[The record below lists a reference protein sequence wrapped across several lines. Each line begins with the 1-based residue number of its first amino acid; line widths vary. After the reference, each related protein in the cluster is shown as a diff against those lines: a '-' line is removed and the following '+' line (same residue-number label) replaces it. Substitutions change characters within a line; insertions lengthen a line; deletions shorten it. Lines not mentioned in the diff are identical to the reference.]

1 MKYDFDEMIDRRG
14 SGSYKW
20 DGTDRKDILPLWV
33 ADMDFRVAEPI
44 MTALR
49 KRLEH
54 GIFGYTKVR
63 DSYYEALS
71 GWFARRHGW
80 EIEKEQVIYTIG
92 VVPAI
97 SAIIKAFT
105 QPGDKVLIQTPV
117 YNCFYSSIRNNGCT
131 FASNPL
137 VLGNASD
144 DGASALGRYT
154 IDFDDLEKKASDPAV
169 KLMLLCNPHNPAGRV
184 WTVDELRRIGEIC
197 LRHDVI
203 VVADEIHCELVFGG
217 HNYTPFASISEE
229 FSRNCVT
236 CVSPSKAF
244 NIAGLQIANIV
255 TANPEMKSRIDR
267 AININEVC
275 DVNPFGVEAL
285 IAAYDEGEE
294 WLEQLLGYL
303 EGNWQYMRDFCA
315 TSLPDFPLVE
325 LEGTYLAWMDCR
337 HLGMES
343 ERLEED
349 LIEKTGLWL
358 NAGSMYGEEGEGFMR
373 WNLACP
379 MARLA
384 DALDRFRRY
393 VSEMTCTGSR

>member
-20 DGTDRKDILPLWV
+20 DGTGRKDILPLWV

-71 GWFARRHGW
+71 GWFARRHCW

-379 MARLA
+379 RARLA